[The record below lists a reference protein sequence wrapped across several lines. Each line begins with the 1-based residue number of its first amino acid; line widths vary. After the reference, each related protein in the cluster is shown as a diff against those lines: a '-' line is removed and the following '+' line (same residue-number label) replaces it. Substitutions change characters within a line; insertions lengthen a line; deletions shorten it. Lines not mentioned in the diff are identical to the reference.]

1 MVTNSLRFL
10 PAAGLILAACFAA
23 DAWHKRAK
31 ARNAKADLSQEI
43 KTWEGEGGNL
53 PAGAASASAS
63 PSSETS
69 LAASA
74 P

>member
-1 MVTNSLRFL
+1 MITTLRFL
-10 PAAGLILAACFAA
+10 PAVGLILAGCFAA

-31 ARNAKADLSQEI
+31 ARQAKADLSHEI

-53 PAGAASASAS
+53 PPGSTHIATPASA
-63 PSSETS
+63 ETS
-69 LAASA
+69 LATSA

>member
-1 MVTNSLRFL
+1 MMITSFRLL
-10 PAAGLILAACFAA
+10 PALGLLLAGCVAA

-31 ARNAKADLSQEI
+31 ARNAKADLSHEI

-53 PAGAASASAS
+53 PGSTPASTPASA
-63 PSSETS
+63 ETS
-69 LAASA
+69 LASSA